1 MILRVGPLA
10 DNPLDA
16 AARFHAEVLPE
27 ARAVLARGSDL
38 TLVFPAAARDHR
50 GWRLAAVQELA
61 RQYAPLRVNA
71 LSGAEAAGVAATA
84 EWLAGA
90 ESITGQYLRLDEI
103 GAGSVVSP
111 QQ

>member
-10 DNPLDA
+10 ESPLDA
-16 AARFHAEVLPE
+16 AAQFHAEVLPE
-27 ARAVLARGSDL
+27 IRGALAGTAHL
-38 TLVFPAAARDHR
+38 TLVFAPAGHGHC

-61 RQYAPLRVNA
+61 RHHAPARINA
-71 LSGAEAAGVAATA
+71 VAGTREEAFMAAA
-84 EWLAGA
+84 EWLAQA
-90 ESITGQYLRLDEI
+90 EGITGQYLGLDET